1 MLQTLLPIF
10 PCGITNI
17 TDELAVQKENGV
29 VTYFNFSMP
38 VFTHGENDVT
48 TFRMIT
54 SQFCVNGNTTQAEIA
69 RAFGVS
75 LISVKRS
82 VKLYREQGP
91 KGFYRPRNTR
101 GATVLTSVVLKEVQD
116 LLNQGLVVRN
126 IAKQLKLKQN
136 TIEKAIRVGRL
147 QKPIKKKN

>member
-29 VTYFNFSMP
+29 VTYFNFFMP